1 LLPLMPLSPNLGHDF
16 TLTAFIVVIL
26 GGMGNLV
33 GALVGGLILGVAE
46 SMSTLF
52 LPATLKQVVSF
63 GILVIIM
70 LFRPQGLLGGKK

>member
-1 LLPLMPLSPNLGHDF
+1 
-16 TLTAFIVVIL
+16 
-26 GGMGNLV
+26 V

-63 GILVIIM
+63 GILIVIM

>member
-1 LLPLMPLSPNLGHDF
+1 MPLSPSLGHDF

-33 GALVGGLILGVAE
+33 GALAGGLILGVAE

-63 GILVIIM
+63 GILIVIM